1 MRDDDV
7 ELLVWDNLDIWAR
20 KTNQL
25 LEKKTKKQKTKSNK
39 PFYFHSLGRILYEE
53 YYEGFPAYCYFKA
66 NVIYVGS
73 IIP

>member
-25 LEKKTKKQKTKSNK
+25 LERKKTKSNK
-39 PFYFHSLGRILYEE
+39 PFYFHSLGQILYEEE